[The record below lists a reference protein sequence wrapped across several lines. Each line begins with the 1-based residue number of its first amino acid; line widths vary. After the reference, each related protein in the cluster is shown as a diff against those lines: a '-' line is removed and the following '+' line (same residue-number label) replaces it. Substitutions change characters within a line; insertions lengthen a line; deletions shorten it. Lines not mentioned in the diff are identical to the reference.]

1 MEIDYSAMA
10 FPKESW
16 KEPKPEKPKWQR
28 YKKPEQK
35 KVKPVKRRKPKKYKK
50 VKSIMQDK
58 SDKRCY
64 LCMLLNNDYRIH
76 SVTEEH
82 HVLFGDIKWIS
93 DAYGLRVNLCIE
105 HHRTGEEAVHNNRES
120 AEVLMRLAQ
129 QVFTEEYPDLDWMK
143 IVGKNYL

>member
-10 FPKESW
+10 FPKEVW
-16 KEPKPEKPKWQR
+16 KAP
-28 YKKPEQK
+28 KKPEQK
-35 KVKPVKRRKPKKYKK
+35 KEKPVKRRKPKKYKK

-129 QVFTEEYPDLDWMK
+129 QVFTEEYPDLDWME